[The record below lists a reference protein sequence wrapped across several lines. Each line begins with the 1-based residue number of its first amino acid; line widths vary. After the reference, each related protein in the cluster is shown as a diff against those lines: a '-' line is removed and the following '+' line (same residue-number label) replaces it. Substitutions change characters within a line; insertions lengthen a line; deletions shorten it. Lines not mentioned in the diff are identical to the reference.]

1 MKQYGLRSKAMGKKW
16 LWKNNQQQYGLLS
29 KLLHWLS
36 ALAVFVL
43 FASGYWMVELD
54 YYSEWYQLVPHW
66 HESLGIL
73 LLITTL
79 FRLFWRRNAGKPSA
93 ISSHSDLEA
102 KASSLMT
109 FILYF
114 ALFSVLISGYL
125 ITSADGK
132 AVSVFEWFNVT
143 PVVLAIENQEDIAGL
158 IHYYLSY
165 ALMLFVIMHALAA
178 LKHHFFDKDNT
189 LKRMLK

>member
-1 MKQYGLRSKAMGKKW
+1 MSKKL

-73 LLITTL
+73 LLITTI

-93 ISSHSDLEA
+93 ITGHSVLET
-102 KASSLMT
+102 KASALMT
-109 FILYF
+109 FILYL

-125 ITSADGK
+125 ISSANGK
-132 AVSVFEWFNVT
+132 AVAVFDWFDVT
-143 PVVLAIENQEDIAGL
+143 PVVLAIENQADIAGL
-158 IHYYLSY
+158 MHYYLSY
-165 ALMLFVIMHALAA
+165 ALIFFVLLHAIAA
-178 LKHHFFDKDNT
+178 LKHHFIDKDST
-189 LKRMLK
+189 LKRMFK